1 MIKVK
6 LLGIAQGQFT
16 DKESGREV
24 TYRTLHLLNEEAEN
38 TLCGGVPYKE
48 SLPNK
53 VYDELMLK
61 YGDLK
66 VLANNYVII
75 TYDLIS
81 KKVKALEL
89 AK

>member
-6 LLGIAQGQFT
+6 LLGIAEGQFT
-16 DKESGREV
+16 DKESERVV
-24 TYRTLHLLNEEAEN
+24 TYRTLHFLNENADN
-38 TLCGGVPYKE
+38 ALCGGIPYKD

-53 VYDELMLK
+53 LYDELIAK
-61 YGDLK
+61 YGDLQL
-66 VLANNYVII
+66 LANKYVIV

>member
-24 TYRTLHLLNEEAEN
+24 TYRTLHLLNEASPN
-38 TLCGGVPYKE
+38 ALCGGVPYKE

-53 VYDELMLK
+53 VHDELLQK
-61 YGDLK
+61 YGDLNL
-66 VLANNYVII
+66 LANNYVIL

-81 KKVKALEL
+81 KKVKSIEL

>member
-24 TYRTLHLLNEEAEN
+24 TYRTLHLLNEESEN
-38 TLCGGVPYKE
+38 ALCGGVPYKE

-53 VYDELMLK
+53 VYDELMAK
-61 YGDLK
+61 YGDLHL
-66 VLANNYVII
+66 LANKYVIV